1 MKKKAIKIISWGG
14 YLSGILLCISDPTT
28 NAPILQ
34 QIIGLVL
41 VIISLP
47 ILLGSLGGLND

>member
-1 MKKKAIKIISWGG
+1 MRKKAIKIIGWGG
-14 YLSGILLCISDPTT
+14 YLSGILLCISNPTA
-28 NAPILQ
+28 NEPILK

-47 ILLGSLGGLND
+47 VLLGSLGGLND

>member
-1 MKKKAIKIISWGG
+1 MKNKTLKITGWTM
-14 YLSGILLCISDPTT
+14 YVSGLLLCASDPAS
-28 NAPILQ
+28 NELILK

>member
-1 MKKKAIKIISWGG
+1 MKKKAIKFIGWGG
-14 YLSGILLCISDPTT
+14 YLSGILLCLSDPTT
-28 NAPILQ
+28 NEPILK

>member
-1 MKKKAIKIISWGG
+1 MKKKAIKIIGWGG
-14 YLSGILLCISDPTT
+14 YLSGILLCISDLTT
-28 NAPILQ
+28 NEPILK

>member
-14 YLSGILLCISDPTT
+14 YLIGILLCISNPTA
-28 NAPILQ
+28 NEPILK

>member
-1 MKKKAIKIISWGG
+1 MKKKAIKIIGWGG

-28 NAPILQ
+28 NAPLLK

-47 ILLGSLGGLND
+47 ILIGSLGGLND

>member
-1 MKKKAIKIISWGG
+1 MKKKAIKIIGWGG
-14 YLSGILLCISDPTT
+14 YFSGILLCTSNPTT
-28 NAPILQ
+28 NEPILK

>member
-1 MKKKAIKIISWGG
+1 MKKKAIKIIGWGG
-14 YLSGILLCISDPTT
+14 YLSGILLCLSDPTT
-28 NAPILQ
+28 NAPLLK

-41 VIISLP
+41 IIISLP

>member
-1 MKKKAIKIISWGG
+1 MKKKAIKIISGG
-14 YLSGILLCISDPTT
+14 VYLSGLLLCISNPTA
-28 NAPILQ
+28 NEPILK

-47 ILLGSLGGLND
+47 ILLDSLGGLNA

>member
-1 MKKKAIKIISWGG
+1 MRKKAIKIIGWGG
-14 YLSGILLCISDPTT
+14 YLSGILLCISNPTA
-28 NAPILQ
+28 NEPILK
-34 QIIGLVL
+34 QIVGLVL

>member
-1 MKKKAIKIISWGG
+1 MKKKAIKIIGWGG
-14 YLSGILLCISDPTT
+14 YLIGILLCISNPTA
-28 NAPILQ
+28 NEPILK
-34 QIIGLVL
+34 QIIGVVL

>member
-1 MKKKAIKIISWGG
+1 MKKKAIKIISRGG

-28 NAPILQ
+28 NEPLLK

-41 VIISLP
+41 VISLP

>member
-1 MKKKAIKIISWGG
+1 MKKKAIKFISWGG
-14 YLSGILLCISDPTT
+14 YLSGMLLCISDPTT
-28 NAPILQ
+28 NEPVLK

-47 ILLGSLGGLND
+47 ILLGSLGGLDD

>member
-1 MKKKAIKIISWGG
+1 MRKKAIKIISWGG
-14 YLSGILLCISDPTT
+14 YLSGILLCISNPTA
-28 NAPILQ
+28 NEPILK
-34 QIIGLVL
+34 QIVGLVL

>member
-1 MKKKAIKIISWGG
+1 MRKKGIKIIGWGG
-14 YLSGILLCISDPTT
+14 YLSGILLCISNPTA
-28 NAPILQ
+28 NEPILK

>member
-1 MKKKAIKIISWGG
+1 MKKKAIKIIGWGG
-14 YLSGILLCISDPTT
+14 YLSGVLLCLSDPTT
-28 NAPILQ
+28 NEPILK

>member
-1 MKKKAIKIISWGG
+1 MKKKAIKIIGWGG
-14 YLSGILLCISDPTT
+14 YLSGLLLCISNPTA
-28 NAPILQ
+28 NEPILK

-47 ILLGSLGGLND
+47 ILLGSIGGVND

>member
-14 YLSGILLCISDPTT
+14 YLSGILLCTSDLTT
-28 NAPILQ
+28 NEPILK

>member
-1 MKKKAIKIISWGG
+1 MKKKAIKIIGWGG
-14 YLSGILLCISDPTT
+14 YLSGMLICISDPTT
-28 NAPILQ
+28 NGPILK

-47 ILLGSLGGLND
+47 IILGSLEGLND

>member
-1 MKKKAIKIISWGG
+1 MKNKTLKITGWTM

-28 NAPILQ
+28 NEPILK